1 MGIMNQ
7 ISFIERYLPTYLNG
21 AITTIELSIIGVI
34 LGFTLGVILALMKI
48 SKLKIF
54 NQSKVACV
62 NLNIEIVRGTPM
74 LVQIMIVYFGL
85 KKIIPE
91 QFTLLTAPMFLCA
104 LSISLNSAAYIAEI
118 IRSGISSVDYGQME
132 AARSLGLNEK
142 QAMRK
147 IIMPQAIKNILPA
160 LVNEFITLIKES
172 SITYTVGV
180 GELMYAGKSISSG
193 TFELVRPF
201 IFTACIYFI
210 MTFSLSKAMGR
221 LERRLAND

>member
-1 MGIMNQ
+1 MEFITNQ
-7 ISFIERYLPTYLNG
+7 ISFIERYLPAYING
-21 AITTIELSIIGVI
+21 AITTVQLSFIGVI
-34 LGFTLGVILALMKI
+34 LGFTLGIGLALMKT
-48 SKLKIF
+48 SRVKI
-54 NQSKVACV
+54 
-62 NLNIEIVRGTPM
+62 LNILSSIYIEVVRGTPM

-91 QFTLLTAPMFLCA
+91 QFTLLTAPMFLCS

-118 IRSGISSVDYGQME
+118 IRSGINSIDKGQME
-132 AARSLGLNEK
+132 AARSLGLNK
-142 QAMRK
+142 NQAMQK
-147 IIMPQAIKNILPA
+147 IILPQAIKNILPA

-193 TFELVRPF
+193 SYELVRPF
-201 IFTACIYFI
+201 VFTAVVYFI
-210 MTFSLSKAMGR
+210 MTFSLSKALGL

>member
-1 MGIMNQ
+1 MSFLTSQ
-7 ISFIERYLPTYLNG
+7 INFLQRYFPAYIIG
-21 AITTIELSIIGVI
+21 AITTIELSIVGVL
-34 LGFTLGVILALMKI
+34 LGFTLGVLLALMKI
-48 SKLKIF
+48 SKSKI
-54 NQSKVACV
+54 
-62 NLNIEIVRGTPM
+62 LNIIASIYIEIVRGTPM

-85 KKIIPE
+85 KKVIPE
-91 QFTLLTAPMFLCA
+91 QFTILTAPMFLCS

-118 IRSGISSVDYGQME
+118 IRSGISSIDKGQME
-132 AARSLGLNEK
+132 AARSLGLNHK
-142 QAMRK
+142 QAMK
-147 IIMPQAIKNILPA
+147 KVILPQAIKNILPA

-193 TFELVRPF
+193 IYEPVRPF
-201 IFTACIYFI
+201 IYTALVYFI

>member
-54 NQSKVACV
+54 NILSSVY
-62 NLNIEIVRGTPM
+62 IEIVRGTPM

-193 TFELVRPF
+193 TL
-201 IFTACIYFI
+201 
-210 MTFSLSKAMGR
+210 
-221 LERRLAND
+221 N

>member
-7 ISFIERYLPTYLNG
+7 FAFLERYLPTYLNG

-34 LGFTLGVILALMKI
+34 LGFTLGVILALMKT
-48 SKLKIF
+48 SKLKI
-54 NQSKVACV
+54 
-62 NLNIEIVRGTPM
+62 LNILSSIYIEIVRGTPM

-91 QFTLLTAPMFLCA
+91 QFTLLTAPMFLCS

-118 IRSGISSVDYGQME
+118 IRSGISSVDVGQME
-132 AARSLGLNEK
+132 AARSLGLNQK
-142 QAMRK
+142 QAMK
-147 IIMPQAIKNILPA
+147 KVIMPQAIKNILPA

-210 MTFSLSKAMGR
+210 MTFSLSKAMGV

>member
-1 MGIMNQ
+1 MSFLTSQ
-7 ISFIERYLPTYLNG
+7 INFLQRYFPAYING
-21 AITTIELSIIGVI
+21 AITTIELSIVGVL
-34 LGFTLGVILALMKI
+34 LGFTLGVLLALMKI
-48 SKLKIF
+48 SKSKI
-54 NQSKVACV
+54 
-62 NLNIEIVRGTPM
+62 LNIIASIYIEIVRGTPM

-85 KKIIPE
+85 KKVIPE
-91 QFTLLTAPMFLCA
+91 QFTILNAPMFLCS

-118 IRSGISSVDYGQME
+118 IRSGISSIDKGQME
-132 AARSLGLNEK
+132 AARSLGLNHK
-142 QAMRK
+142 QAMK
-147 IIMPQAIKNILPA
+147 KVILPQAIKNILPA

-193 TFELVRPF
+193 IYEPVRPF
-201 IFTACIYFI
+201 IYTALVYFI

>member
-1 MGIMNQ
+1 MSFLTSQ
-7 ISFIERYLPTYLNG
+7 INFLQRYFTAYING
-21 AITTIELSIIGVI
+21 AITTIELSIVGVL
-34 LGFTLGVILALMKI
+34 LGFTLGVLLALMKI
-48 SKLKIF
+48 SKSKI
-54 NQSKVACV
+54 
-62 NLNIEIVRGTPM
+62 LNIIASIYIEIVRGTPM

-85 KKIIPE
+85 KKVIPE
-91 QFTLLTAPMFLCA
+91 QFTILTAPMFLCS

-118 IRSGISSVDYGQME
+118 IRSGISSIDKGQME
-132 AARSLGLNEK
+132 AARSLGLNHK
-142 QAMRK
+142 QAMK
-147 IIMPQAIKNILPA
+147 KVILPQAIKNILPA

-193 TFELVRPF
+193 IYEPVRPF
-201 IFTACIYFI
+201 IYTALVYFI

>member
-1 MGIMNQ
+1 MSFLTSQ
-7 ISFIERYLPTYLNG
+7 INFLQRYFPAYING
-21 AITTIELSIIGVI
+21 TITTIELSIVGVL
-34 LGFTLGVILALMKI
+34 LGFTLGVLLALMKI
-48 SKLKIF
+48 SKSKI
-54 NQSKVACV
+54 
-62 NLNIEIVRGTPM
+62 LNIIASIYIEIVRGTPM

-85 KKIIPE
+85 KKVIPE
-91 QFTLLTAPMFLCA
+91 QFTILTAPMFLCS

-118 IRSGISSVDYGQME
+118 IRSGISSIDKGQME
-132 AARSLGLNEK
+132 AARSLGLNHK
-142 QAMRK
+142 QAMK
-147 IIMPQAIKNILPA
+147 KVILPQAIKNILPA

-193 TFELVRPF
+193 IYEPVRPF
-201 IFTACIYFI
+201 IYTALVYFI

>member
-1 MGIMNQ
+1 MSFLTSQ
-7 ISFIERYLPTYLNG
+7 INFLQRYFPAYING
-21 AITTIELSIIGVI
+21 VITTIELSIVGVL
-34 LGFTLGVILALMKI
+34 LGFTLGVLLALMKI
-48 SKLKIF
+48 SKSKI
-54 NQSKVACV
+54 
-62 NLNIEIVRGTPM
+62 LNIIASIYIEIVRGTPM

-85 KKIIPE
+85 KKVIPE
-91 QFTLLTAPMFLCA
+91 QFTILTAPMFLCS

-118 IRSGISSVDYGQME
+118 IRSGISSIDKGQME
-132 AARSLGLNEK
+132 AARSLGLNHK
-142 QAMRK
+142 QAMK
-147 IIMPQAIKNILPA
+147 KVILPQAIKNILPA

-193 TFELVRPF
+193 IYEPVRPF
-201 IFTACIYFI
+201 IYTALVYFI

>member
-1 MGIMNQ
+1 MSFLTSQ
-7 ISFIERYLPTYLNG
+7 INFLQRYFPAYING
-21 AITTIELSIIGVI
+21 AITTIELSIVGVL
-34 LGFTLGVILALMKI
+34 LGFTLGVLLALMKI
-48 SKLKIF
+48 SKSKI
-54 NQSKVACV
+54 
-62 NLNIEIVRGTPM
+62 LNIIASIYIEIVRGTPM

-85 KKIIPE
+85 KKVIPE
-91 QFTLLTAPMFLCA
+91 QFTILTAPMFLCS

-118 IRSGISSVDYGQME
+118 IRSGISSIDKGQME
-132 AARSLGLNEK
+132 AARSLGLNHK
-142 QAMRK
+142 QAMK
-147 IIMPQAIKNILPA
+147 KVILPQAIKNILPA

-193 TFELVRPF
+193 IYEPVRPF
-201 IFTACIYFI
+201 IYTALVYFI

>member
-1 MGIMNQ
+1 MGI
-7 ISFIERYLPTYLNG
+7 ISEQVAFANKYLPTYLNG
-21 AITTIELSIIGVI
+21 ALTTIELSIIGVL
-34 LGFTLGVILALMKI
+34 LGFTIGIILALMKT
-48 SKLKIF
+48 SKIKI
-54 NQSKVACV
+54 
-62 NLNIEIVRGTPM
+62 LNILSSIYIEVVRGTPM
-74 LVQIMIVYFGL
+74 LVQILIVYFGL

-104 LSISLNSAAYIAEI
+104 LSISLNSAAYVAEI
-118 IRSGISSVDYGQME
+118 IRSGIASVDHGQME
-132 AARSLGLNEK
+132 AARSLGLNKK
-142 QAMRK
+142 QAMVK
-147 IIMPQAIKNILPA
+147 VIMPQAIKNILPA

-193 TFELVRPF
+193 TYELVRPF

-210 MTFSLSKAMGR
+210 MTFSLSKAMGL

>member
-1 MGIMNQ
+1 MSFLTSQ
-7 ISFIERYLPTYLNG
+7 INFLQRYFPTYING
-21 AITTIELSIIGVI
+21 AITTIELSIVGVL
-34 LGFTLGVILALMKI
+34 LGFTLGVLLALMKI
-48 SKLKIF
+48 SKSKI
-54 NQSKVACV
+54 
-62 NLNIEIVRGTPM
+62 LNIIASIYIEIVRGTPM

-85 KKIIPE
+85 KKVIPE
-91 QFTLLTAPMFLCA
+91 QFTILTAPMFLCS

-118 IRSGISSVDYGQME
+118 IRSGISSIDKGQME
-132 AARSLGLNEK
+132 AARSLGLNHK
-142 QAMRK
+142 QAMK
-147 IIMPQAIKNILPA
+147 KVILPQAIKNILPA

-193 TFELVRPF
+193 IYEPVRPF
-201 IFTACIYFI
+201 IYTALVYFI

>member
-1 MGIMNQ
+1 V
-7 ISFIERYLPTYLNG
+7 S
-21 AITTIELSIIGVI
+21 SIY
-34 LGFTLGVILALMKI
+34 
-48 SKLKIF
+48 
-54 NQSKVACV
+54 
-62 NLNIEIVRGTPM
+62 IEIVRGTPM

-91 QFTLLTAPMFLCA
+91 QFTILTAPMFLCA

-118 IRSGISSVDYGQME
+118 IRSGISSVDFGQME

-221 LERRLAND
+221 LERRLSND

>member
-1 MGIMNQ
+1 MSFLTSQ
-7 ISFIERYLPTYLNG
+7 INFLQRYFPAYING
-21 AITTIELSIIGVI
+21 AITTIELSIVGVL
-34 LGFTLGVILALMKI
+34 LGFTLGVLFALMKI
-48 SKLKIF
+48 SKSKI
-54 NQSKVACV
+54 
-62 NLNIEIVRGTPM
+62 LNIIASIYIEIVRGTPM

-85 KKIIPE
+85 KKVIPE
-91 QFTLLTAPMFLCA
+91 QFTILTAPMFLCS

-118 IRSGISSVDYGQME
+118 IRSGISSIDKGQME
-132 AARSLGLNEK
+132 AARSLGLNHK
-142 QAMRK
+142 QAMK
-147 IIMPQAIKNILPA
+147 KVILPQAIKNILPA

-193 TFELVRPF
+193 IYEPVRPF
-201 IFTACIYFI
+201 IYTALVYFI